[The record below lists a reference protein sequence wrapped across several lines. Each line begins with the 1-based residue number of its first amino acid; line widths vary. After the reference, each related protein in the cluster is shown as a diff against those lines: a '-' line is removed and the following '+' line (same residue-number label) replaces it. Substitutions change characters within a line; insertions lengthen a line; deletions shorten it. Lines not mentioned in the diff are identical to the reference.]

1 MEGQQSQQSLRRGDV
16 EQQAVDM
23 SKTNL
28 NLFNMKGEP
37 RQRAPKK
44 YRHECSEE
52 EWKIYQRE
60 QSRLRAARHRAK
72 QGW

>member
-1 MEGQQSQQSLRRGDV
+1 MEGQQQNQRRDEAV
-16 EQQAVDM
+16 RQEQPVDM

-28 NLFNMKGEP
+28 NLFNTKGEP
-37 RQRAPKK
+37 RQRAPKR

-52 EWKIYQRE
+52 EWKAYQRE
-60 QSRLRAARHRAK
+60 QSRLRSAKYRAK

>member
-1 MEGQQSQQSLRRGDV
+1 
-16 EQQAVDM
+16 M

-37 RQRAPKK
+37 RQRAHKK